1 MLQRAFFS
9 FWYNELYWH
18 FGVYFDISLKFL
30 SGKNTQIV
38 KQTKYSGVVKL
49 VVQWTE
55 RDTLGL

>member
-1 MLQRAFFS
+1 MAF
-9 FWYNELYWH
+9 L
-18 FGVYFDISLKFL
+18 GYFDISLKFL